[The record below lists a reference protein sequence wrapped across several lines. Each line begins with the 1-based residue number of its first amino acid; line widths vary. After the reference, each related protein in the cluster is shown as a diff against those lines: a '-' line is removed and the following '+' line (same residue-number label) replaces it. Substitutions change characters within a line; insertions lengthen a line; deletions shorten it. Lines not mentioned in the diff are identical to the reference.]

1 MRSIVIAAVAG
12 VGLAGVGIPLVT
24 SCGGA
29 ELPPRRGVIENDI
42 DAWSFRRYQ
51 LLLDIE
57 VYVSDNHSV
66 AHTASY
72 AQKDAEKRG
81 RLTEKDV
88 VVAFVTVYERDEG
101 VEPAVVQFARRL
113 ASESGYRVSEH
124 EVKGV
129 RLVEIRG
136 TNEVWAMWPSQWHV
150 VKIGGVGR
158 DSIPDELIRAYG
170 ARYPSGLDAGA
181 LDAPLRMRMLP
192 AAEPRSRSGKGRG
205 R

>member
-1 MRSIVIAAVAG
+1 MRSLVIAAVAG
-12 VGLAGVGIPLVT
+12 AGLAGAGIPLVT

-42 DAWSFRRYQ
+42 EAWSFRRFQ

-57 VYVSDNHSV
+57 VYVSDNDSV
-66 AHTASY
+66 AYTASY
-72 AQKDAEKRG
+72 AHKDAEKRG

-88 VVAFVTVYERDEG
+88 VVAFVTSYQRDEG
-101 VEPAVVQFARRL
+101 IERAVVQFVRRL

-136 TNEVWAMWPSQWHV
+136 TSEVWAMWPSHSHV
-150 VKIGGVGR
+150 IKIGGVGR
-158 DSIPDELIRAYG
+158 DSIPDALVRAYG
-170 ARYPSGLDAGA
+170 ERYPSGLHAGA

-192 AAEPRSRSGKGRG
+192 AAEPRSTSGKGKG